1 MFRTSSKCFIKV
13 TRDQVKLDL
22 AKDLQRKIVITS
34 GSGNISGSGNAS
46 GNGNRNIIGSGNTSG
61 SRDTSGSG
69 DSSGSVVVS
78 DEYSKNKNPQV
89 TSIASL
95 SGC

>member
-34 GSGNISGSGNAS
+34 GSGNISGS
-46 GNGNRNIIGSGNTSG
+46 GNRNIIGSGNTSG